1 MRWVQ
6 EWVPSPLHGKSSY
19 GLTSVNPETPPEVGV
34 PPTSFNT
41 FYPVHQQRCPWLM
54 HRKTHHFVL
63 LICLCSREWLEEEM
77 SWWNISWCSL
87 LHFFLACFANTQ
99 LIFLRLGF
107 GILGLFFPLLTT
119 TALQTSRLHGI
130 CVLVFSCSVA
140 SIQHKSSSLDNQRNH
155 FSWWDTKDPGRW
167 GIYDTFLLHTI

>member
-1 MRWVQ
+1 MLTVNLS
-6 EWVPSPLHGKSSY
+6 VPLLTGCDEFRSGFLRRYMGNLLTDLPAWIQRRPRKSVFHPRPSTRFIPYTNSDAHG
-19 GLTSVNPETPPEVGV
+19 
-34 PPTSFNT
+34 
-41 FYPVHQQRCPWLM
+41 
-54 HRKTHHFVL
+54 
-63 LICLCSREWLEEEM
+63 SREWLEEEM